1 VNCYGGSPTI
11 QTCSP
16 GTLFNGRTLVCD
28 HPSNVVCPSAQPEST
43 RLGRLSQFDSKP
55 KCQAGMN
62 GLQPHPTDCTKFLNC
77 ANGQAFVM
85 DCAPGTAF
93 SVASL
98 VCVHKDI
105 AKCGTGAQ
113 AEAGAGERP
122 TGHGTYEQLIFI
134 NPN

>member
-1 VNCYGGSPTI
+1 
-11 QTCSP
+11 
-16 GTLFNGRTLVCD
+16 
-28 HPSNVVCPSAQPEST
+28 
-43 RLGRLSQFDSKP
+43 
-55 KCQAGMN
+55 MN